1 MLEKPI
7 DRNNYCKKVYKLI
20 IVAKLNRSVLVRLH
34 FGGAFVLRDDLKVC
48 GNEE

>member
-7 DRNNYCKKVYKLI
+7 DRNNHCKKVYKLI
-20 IVAKLNRSVLVRLH
+20 SVAKLKRSVLVRLH